1 VSVRDWQRLRSLKTA
16 ADAEAELRELVDADH
31 GSFHESPPKP
41 TGGRPSR
48 RFVLHGSDPT
58 DETPSG
64 DTPESASPPLG
75 RVSSVSSVSDA
86 DAP

>member
-1 VSVRDWQRLRSLKTA
+1 MSVRDWQRLRSLKTS
-16 ADAEAELRELVDADH
+16 ADAEAELRELVEAGH

-48 RFVLHGSDPT
+48 RFILQGSDSS

-64 DTPESASPPLG
+64 DTPDPASPPWG